1 VRALRKGTIA
11 VLLAALVCAARVPGA
26 SAAEAPEEGGGVFLE
41 LSPRKQARVVVEIHP
56 QLGVAL
62 VYTEMGPETE
72 ARPHRPRGTVDY
84 AVRIPKRPIEG
95 RLDLKIPGVLSIEGE
110 IALLGEEDLEF
121 NGSLRFTGKGG
132 YLRFDIEHAIG
143 KSASGRMATCFEAC
157 PGANPSLFDYFY
169 PGYPYST
176 HNTQVLLSERSL
188 PGRLIRFRATHA
200 KHSHKSAFQA
210 DDFEWLPG
218 QVASARMI
226 EVVGA
231 PYSAFQVS
239 STAEHPL
246 SARVKAPA
254 PFFGSATYSSAGDI
268 RSPATGGLIGTLSVD
283 IFGVKIRLAGPRV
296 KAGLVNLNP
305 GL

>member
-1 VRALRKGTIA
+1 M
-11 VLLAALVCAARVPGA
+11 AALVCAAMAPGA
-26 SAAEAPEEGGGVFLE
+26 SAAEAPEETGGVFLE
-41 LSPRKQARVVVEIHP
+41 LSPRKHTRVVVEILS

-84 AVRIPKRPIEG
+84 AVRIPKHQIEG
-95 RLDLKIPGVLSIEGE
+95 RLDLRIPGIFSIEGE
-110 IALLGEEDLEF
+110 VALLGEEELEF

-132 YLRFDIEHAIG
+132 YLRFDIDHAIG
-143 KSASGRMATCFEAC
+143 KSVSGATATCLQAC
-157 PGANPSLFDYFY
+157 SGSSQSLFDYFF
-169 PGYPYST
+169 PGYPYT
-176 HNTQVLLSERSL
+176 IHNTQVLVAERNL

-200 KHSHKSAFQA
+200 EGSHKSAFQA

-218 QVASARMI
+218 RVASARTI

-231 PYSAFQVS
+231 PYSTFDVS
-239 STAEHPL
+239 STAEHPR

-254 PFFGSATYSSAGDI
+254 PFFGSGTYSSAGDI

-283 IFGVKIRLAGPRV
+283 IFGVKVRLAGPRV